1 MVEKE
6 FGHRSA
12 RVEWLIVELEF
23 DICEKIKL
31 PTIIE
36 IAYKPS
42 KIYAIGDSSFKE
54 ISTLSEFREHAG
66 EFVLEVKASGQ
77 VYLCLINLDGE
88 TLSQVA
94 WPFYMLGMDEES
106 MFKRLLESA
115 NILLPLL
122 NREKGKE

>member
-1 MVEKE
+1 M
-6 FGHRSA
+6 
-12 RVEWLIVELEF
+12 ELEF

-42 KIYAIGDSSFKE
+42 KIYAIGDSSFEE

-122 NREKGKE
+122 NREEGKE